1 MVDGLEVSSFCD
13 DIRRGLFF
21 LQHDGGCFR
30 EETSRV
36 GVGKGCRF
44 MKLHRFSLDGLNFE
58 NATQPGERPRQRTKT
73 TDLSNLMTN
82 FVFVDGVVIVMMQVS
97 VEVRE

>member
-1 MVDGLEVSSFCD
+1 
-13 DIRRGLFF
+13 
-21 LQHDGGCFR
+21 
-30 EETSRV
+30 
-36 GVGKGCRF
+36 

-97 VEVRE
+97 VEVREEKGVHQVAAG